1 MDKCVFCQESVLLFQ
16 PTTNILDQYA
26 YHMYL
31 YSLRTRHFTVWHF
44 VFYIFWSEIYKIAIA
59 AFLEQKLSFKMS

>member
-1 MDKCVFCQESVLLFQ
+1 MDKCVFCLESILLVQ

-31 YSLRTRHFTVWHF
+31 YLFFYSSGWFYLAEESGVLSKNHRA
-44 VFYIFWSEIYKIAIA
+44 VFQVAVT
-59 AFLEQKLSFKMS
+59 LLT